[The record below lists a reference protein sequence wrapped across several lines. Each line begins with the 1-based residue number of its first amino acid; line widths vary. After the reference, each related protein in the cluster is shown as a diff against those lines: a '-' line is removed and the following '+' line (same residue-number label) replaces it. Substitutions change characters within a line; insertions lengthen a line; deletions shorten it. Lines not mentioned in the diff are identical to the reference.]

1 MTQNQEQ
8 KNTESS
14 FDLSKL
20 NLEDIASKLSM
31 VAIGVKT
38 ADSVMK
44 KDSGALSHDYVKQTG
59 EYVFG
64 QTGFKKVKFFY
75 ENLFKI
81 EDEKNMETETKTNQS
96 QNSKQNDNQS
106 KQISC
111 VEYEINGKKYRGGI
125 LT

>member
-8 KNTESS
+8 KNTESLL
-14 FDLSKL
+14 DLSKL

-44 KDSGALSHDYVKQTG
+44 KNPDALSPDYVKQTG

-64 QTGFKKVKFFY
+64 QNGFKKVKLFY

-81 EDEKNMETETKTNQS
+81 EDEKTEATETQTNQTS
-96 QNSKQNDNQS
+96 NSRQNNNDP
-106 KQISC
+106 KQIGC

-125 LT
+125 LA